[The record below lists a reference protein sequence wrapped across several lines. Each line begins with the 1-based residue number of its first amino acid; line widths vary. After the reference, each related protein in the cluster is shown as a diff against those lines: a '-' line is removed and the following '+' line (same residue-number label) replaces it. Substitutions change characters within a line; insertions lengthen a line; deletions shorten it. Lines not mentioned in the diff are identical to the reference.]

1 MLTFLGQS
9 FQVICPSRH
18 DFDLD
23 ELLHGPNPEPMRIEN
38 VSGFAKQ
45 AKHSLR
51 ELGDKQVGRAMR
63 ALGSHGTAD
72 LSHAAALA
80 KLLSKY
86 PKYTGPQ
93 LQRHHANADL
103 VPELSAEGIQ
113 RVIELKASA
122 TAPGRD
128 RWNFHDLKF
137 MVAESLKP
145 GAHPAVAAF
154 TGNLAKVC
162 TLICKG
168 TFDSDRVRPA
178 ITTLLG
184 HALCKTDVLDPG
196 LPGFDIRPVGIASAI
211 YVTAVSALRLTNEYK
226 DTVRPLCSNL
236 DFATFKAGGVEAI
249 VHAVRGR
256 LAACPSAIAVDLDL
270 DNAFGAVLRQSALDL
285 ALKVPMLAPL
295 LNMLFARPTR
305 VIYEHK
311 GTDYE
316 VMAECGLAQGDPL
329 SMELFVM
336 VLSNALAPVD
346 AGLQLAG
353 AMLPRFADNMTVV
366 ANAGPAFDIVDKIE
380 AALVPTGLKIKRPK
394 CKVLLRNS
402 VPAADSLTAMNKAAE
417 LGFKV
422 VNHLK
427 LCGSPIGAPDEC
439 KEIADEIVDDA
450 CDKLKKL
457 VNLATFQSSLGA
469 LSKQSS
475 LTLMRFCVAPATIV
489 HLLRTTPPDIVIDAC
504 QRFDNC
510 VEESVLAIIE
520 SLHLVEDNDKRGRLN
535 QRLHL
540 DAVAGGCGIA
550 SAAALADA
558 AYAGSLALTLH
569 FAAGLLPAGA
579 DLNAAFPHLK
589 QLLDEGIFKEV
600 DGLKEL
606 TVEVMAEGPIEKA
619 QRRVTLHRRAGRLQ
633 KALDATTSAQA
644 KADLRSQASAEAS
657 AWLTVVPGNNK
668 ALRIENGVV
677 PTVWRKWLGLDT
689 SRELFVGLPGDH
701 NARRCLACS
710 PLPPP
715 GANPNPQLA
724 GANAQ
729 PPVSIT
735 NEKTV
740 GCSHAL
746 SCRGGGRNGV
756 AGMIK
761 GGRHNNVNNAI
772 EYSLRSNARRPDGSA
787 VTIVHE
793 PSLFDV
799 AMAKTADPKKQ
810 RGDTLVRLVDGS
822 SVVIDTTIA
831 LVNVATH
838 PSAADKAG
846 VVAEKRVAHKNAKYN
861 AAWDLHGNVTLVIAA
876 IETGGRW
883 SPGFMDYL
891 KTYIK
896 AAHPDDT
903 KAFVFQ
909 LKAAAQRVSVALQR
923 STALAI
929 LEMNRRAKTYPSLKV

>member
-1 MLTFLGQS
+1 M
-9 FQVICPSRH
+9 
-18 DFDLD
+18 
-23 ELLHGPNPEPMRIEN
+23 
-38 VSGFAKQ
+38 
-45 AKHSLR
+45 
-51 ELGDKQVGRAMR
+51 
-63 ALGSHGTAD
+63 
-72 LSHAAALA
+72 
-80 KLLSKY
+80 
-86 PKYTGPQ
+86 
-93 LQRHHANADL
+93 
-103 VPELSAEGIQ
+103 
-113 RVIELKASA
+113 
-122 TAPGRD
+122 
-128 RWNFHDLKF
+128 
-137 MVAESLKP
+137 
-145 GAHPAVAAF
+145 
-154 TGNLAKVC
+154 
-162 TLICKG
+162 
-168 TFDSDRVRPA
+168 
-178 ITTLLG
+178 
-184 HALCKTDVLDPG
+184 
-196 LPGFDIRPVGIASAI
+196 
-211 YVTAVSALRLTNEYK
+211 
-226 DTVRPLCSNL
+226 
-236 DFATFKAGGVEAI
+236 
-249 VHAVRGR
+249 
-256 LAACPSAIAVDLDL
+256 
-270 DNAFGAVLRQSALDL
+270 
-285 ALKVPMLAPL
+285 
-295 LNMLFARPTR
+295 
-305 VIYEHK
+305 
-311 GTDYE
+311 
-316 VMAECGLAQGDPL
+316 
-329 SMELFVM
+329 
-336 VLSNALAPVD
+336 
-346 AGLQLAG
+346 
-353 AMLPRFADNMTVV
+353 
-366 ANAGPAFDIVDKIE
+366 
-380 AALVPTGLKIKRPK
+380 
-394 CKVLLRNS
+394 
-402 VPAADSLTAMNKAAE
+402 
-417 LGFKV
+417 
-422 VNHLK
+422 
-427 LCGSPIGAPDEC
+427 
-439 KEIADEIVDDA
+439 
-450 CDKLKKL
+450 
-457 VNLATFQSSLGA
+457 
-469 LSKQSS
+469 
-475 LTLMRFCVAPATIV
+475 
-489 HLLRTTPPDIVIDAC
+489 
-504 QRFDNC
+504 
-510 VEESVLAIIE
+510 
-520 SLHLVEDNDKRGRLN
+520 
-535 QRLHL
+535 
-540 DAVAGGCGIA
+540 
-550 SAAALADA
+550 
-558 AYAGSLALTLH
+558 
-569 FAAGLLPAGA
+569 
-579 DLNAAFPHLK
+579 
-589 QLLDEGIFKEV
+589 
-600 DGLKEL
+600 
-606 TVEVMAEGPIEKA
+606 
-619 QRRVTLHRRAGRLQ
+619 
-633 KALDATTSAQA
+633 
-644 KADLRSQASAEAS
+644 
-657 AWLTVVPGNNK
+657 VPGNNK

-735 NEKTV
+735 YEKTV